1 MRNILILTALGLVLA
16 PLPGA
21 AYVRTTTIETGTTI
35 RWMYTNCVYV
45 RANSVG
51 SDDVT
56 DGSDIVAIKRSMD
69 NWLNGT
75 KHCSYMK
82 FSVLEES
89 KEAVPAFDKCGA
101 NENTIYFEEKDW
113 GNSVKPTNKGYDRS
127 ALALTRISFIEKE
140 GHAQDGRVVD
150 ADIEFNGVHFKF
162 ATNGDKKKADIE
174 NTLTHELGHL
184 LGLDHPCS
192 DAGTK
197 AKNINTPKDHTGK
210 AIPSCASPK
219 LSKVIEDCTMY
230 NYADDGE
237 TKKRSPEADDIN
249 GVCAMYPLASAPSS
263 CRQSTL
269 DCDEGGCNL
278 SGGSS
283 STPLPSSRWLLMPL
297 LLLLGLFVA
306 ARCRA

>member
-162 ATNGDKKKADIE
+162 ATNGDKTKADIE

-184 LGLDHPCS
+184 LGLDHPCA
-192 DAGTK
+192 DAGTQRP
-197 AKNINTPKDHTGK
+197 TPKDHTG
-210 AIPSCASPK
+210 ATIPNCSSPK
-219 LSKVIEDCTMY
+219 LAKVIEDATMY
-230 NYADDGE
+230 NFANDGE
-237 TKKRSPEADDIN
+237 TKKRSPEADDIK
-249 GVCAMYPLASAPSS
+249 GICAAYPLANNP
-263 CRQSTL
+263 
-269 DCDEGGCNL
+269 GGCHQSVL
-278 SGGSS
+278 ECDDGTGCQVGGAG
-283 STPLPSSRWLLMPL
+283 PHLPSSRWLLMPL

-306 ARCRA
+306 ARSRA